1 MVSGGSRNSAAY
13 ISAWFTVSWPC
24 TTSSWGTIPIRE
36 RSEAYSA
43 WMLWPSKLTV
53 PLVGWV

>member
-1 MVSGGSRNSAAY
+1 MVSGGSRSSAAY
-13 ISAWFTVSWPC
+13 ISAWLTVSCPC
-24 TTSSWGTIPIRE
+24 TTSSWGTIPIRL

-43 WMLWPSKLTV
+43 WMLCPSNATV